1 MPFLAPALPF
11 IGKAIPAI
19 GGMLGGLFGGGKPKR
34 DDVEQELLK
43 RQLGLSDFALES
55 LKGAKDYWGGI
66 LKGGPDAA
74 LALSPEIRAT
84 SRNYDNQR
92 TSIGMFGP
100 LGGGRASLMTR
111 LPMERMAAISDIYS
125 RARPA
130 AASGLTSAA
139 GAASGMQSA
148 LQAMMANEMQRS
160 QIGANRGAALGG
172 GLFNVLSAVPW
183 GKIPGFGGGGG
194 GGGSS
199 AALPFPYM
207 N

>member
-1 MPFLAPALPF
+1 MPFIAPF
-11 IGKAIPAI
+11 IPMIAGVA
-19 GGMLGGLFGGGKPKR
+19 GGLLVGRKPKR
-34 DDVEQELLK
+34 DSTENDILG
-43 RQLGLSDFALES
+43 RQLGLSDFALDA
-55 LKGAKDYWGGI
+55 LKSSKDYWGGI

-74 LALSPEIRAT
+74 LALSPEIRSTA
-84 SRNYDNQR
+84 RGYDNQR

-130 AASGLTSAA
+130 AAQGMA
-139 GAASGMQSA
+139 GIGNAASGMMSG
-148 LQAMMANEMQRS
+148 LGGMMANEMERGK
-160 QIGANRGAALGG
+160 IGANRGAALGS
-172 GLFNVLSAVPW
+172 GLFNIASSVPW
-183 GKIPGFGGGGG
+183 DRIFNRGGGGG

-199 AALPFPYM
+199 ATLPFPYV